1 MYVPVWHSDMPWWI
15 GGLSIRSSI
24 RSAAVVTETRYEI
37 LPQLEIL
44 PQDSKQVPCIPQN
57 ILTRR
62 GMIASIG
69 RPSIAVASWDQKESH
84 CYCKLFLTV
93 GVFEGPKQVQH
104 HGTHKRQIK
113 FTCTCMQL
121 ITACMYILCSLCSAV
136 IASTSEAS
144 FPTQNHFC
152 RRMDLN
158 YACPVRFG
166 MRFSEQISD
175 FCSS

>member
-1 MYVPVWHSDMPWWI
+1 MVNWWSIDPILDKICCSSHGNKIWDPPPARDPPPRFQASSLYPTEYSHSSWNDRLDRTTVHCGGELGPKGVPLLLQTLSNRWCVW
-15 GGLSIRSSI
+15 G
-24 RSAAVVTETRYEI
+24 TE
-37 LPQLEIL
+37 
-44 PQDSKQVPCIPQN
+44 
-57 ILTRR
+57 
-62 GMIASIG
+62 AS
-69 RPSIAVASWDQKESH
+69 PASWDAQTADQIYMHMHATDH
-84 CYCKLFLTV
+84 CVHVHTMHC
-93 GVFEGPKQVQH
+93 
-104 HGTHKRQIK
+104 
-113 FTCTCMQL
+113 
-121 ITACMYILCSLCSAV
+121 LCSTV